1 MIKRIKE
8 KRNKKLS
15 QNFFDYYICCC
26 YREKSVV
33 LPKSPSP
40 DKKEIKKNEVIY
52 KEVETSVPIEK
63 KM

>member
-33 LPKSPSP
+33 LQKSKSQSP
-40 DKKEIKKNEVIY
+40 DKKEIKENEVIY
-52 KEVETSVPIEK
+52 K
-63 KM
+63 

>member
-1 MIKRIKE
+1 MIKRINE

-15 QNFFDYYICCC
+15 RNFCETYLCC

-40 DKKEIKKNEVIY
+40 EKKEIKENEVVY
-52 KEVETSVPIEK
+52 KEIETSVPTEK
-63 KM
+63 

>member
-40 DKKEIKKNEVIY
+40 DKRDKK
-52 KEVETSVPIEK
+52 K
-63 KM
+63 